1 MSLLIGREA
10 DQEQEHIVGS
20 VLSKLRTRK
29 GEQFRLKNSYG
40 GGKGGFGKNI
50 TIGETKDTLSPIK
63 CEVFAEIKKQLS

>member
-1 MSLLIGREA
+1 MDNISIREQTRRRKQSMSLLIGREA

-40 GGKGGFGKNI
+40 GGKGGFGK
-50 TIGETKDTLSPIK
+50 K
-63 CEVFAEIKKQLS
+63 